1 MTVDG
6 VEQSR
11 STADEGTSS
20 AGRRRAGRVVAW
32 LNAPLPPPPEVFRR
46 GPLREDAFPS
56 RLRTTRLSSQLGIA
70 LAVSFGICFLTG
82 LISHFV
88 QHPGGWFWWPA
99 RPVWLYQATQGVH
112 VATGL
117 ATIPLLGAKLW
128 SVYPRL
134 FSWPPFR
141 SRAELTER
149 AGIALLVA
157 SSLFLLLS
165 GILNVARWYAPMPFF
180 FTTAHY
186 RVAWLAVGAL
196 VVHIAVKLPVIRDAL
211 NRPVRDGLQMSRRG
225 LLAAVGAA
233 AGVIT
238 LSTVGQTAAP
248 LSPISVLAPRR
259 PENGPQGLPVN
270 KTAASAGVR
279 DAILSPDYRLVVVGP
294 ERQVEL
300 SLDEL
305 RALPQ
310 HSAVLPIACVEGWS
324 AVGTWSGV
332 RIRDLAEL
340 VGVDPEHAEAEVESL
355 QAVSRYRVSAVSGPL
370 LRDPF
375 TLLALQLRGEDLHP
389 DHGFPARLIAPN
401 RPGVMQTKWVGKLTV
416 RDAR

>member
-1 MTVDG
+1 M
-6 VEQSR
+6 
-11 STADEGTSS
+11 
-20 AGRRRAGRVVAW
+20 
-32 LNAPLPPPPEVFRR
+32 
-46 GPLREDAFPS
+46 
-56 RLRTTRLSSQLGIA
+56 SSQLGIA
-70 LAVSFGICFLTG
+70 LAVSFGVCFLTG

-88 QHPGGWFWWPA
+88 QHPGTWFWWPS
-99 RPVWLYQATQGVH
+99 RPVWLYQATQGIH

-117 ATIPLLGAKLW
+117 ATIPLLGGKLW

-134 FSWPPFR
+134 FAWPPFR
-141 SRAELTER
+141 SKAELAER
-149 AGIALLVA
+149 AGVAVLVA
-157 SSLFLLLS
+157 SSLFLLFS
-165 GILNVARWYAPMPFF
+165 GILNVARWYGPMPFF

-196 VVHIAVKLPVIRDAL
+196 IVHIAVKLPVIRDAL

-238 LSTVGQTAAP
+238 LSTVGQTVAP

-270 KTAASAGVR
+270 TTAASAGVR
-279 DAILSPDYRLVVVGP
+279 DAALSPDYRLVVVGP
-294 ERQVEL
+294 ERQVAL
-300 SLDEL
+300 TLDEL

-310 HSAVLPIACVEGWS
+310 HAAVLPISCVEGWS

-332 RIRDLAEL
+332 RLKDLAEL

-355 QAVSRYRVSAVSGPL
+355 QAVSRYRTSTVAGPH
-370 LRDPF
+370 LRDPL
-375 TLLALQLRGEDLHP
+375 TLIALRLRGEDLHP
-389 DHGFPARLIAPN
+389 DHGYPARLIAPN
-401 RPGVMQTKWVGKLTV
+401 RPGVMQTKWVGKVTV
-416 RDAR
+416 RDVR